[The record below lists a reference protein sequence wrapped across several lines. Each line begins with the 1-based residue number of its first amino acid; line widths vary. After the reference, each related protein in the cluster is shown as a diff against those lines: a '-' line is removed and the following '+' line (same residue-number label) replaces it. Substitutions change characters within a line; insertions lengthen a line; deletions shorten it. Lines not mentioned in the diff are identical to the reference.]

1 LVAVS
6 LAKIAINFYTKSLS
20 NRGMDDK
27 KQILES
33 SIMNHVARDLQSINL
48 IMNQQQDIYNRK
60 KITFTK
66 IK

>member
-1 LVAVS
+1 
-6 LAKIAINFYTKSLS
+6 
-20 NRGMDDK
+20 MDDK